1 MQHVDDTSDLLTE
14 EFWQEA
20 VEERLSAP
28 VSPPRSAGRI
38 ARFFDSLAASMAL
51 QRSKP
56 WTSCRPQPVLYPA
69 DILAQNHPYLY
80 LRVMCG

>member
-1 MQHVDDTSDLLTE
+1 MQHVDDTSDILTE

-51 QRSKP
+51 QRS
-56 WTSCRPQPVLYPA
+56 
-69 DILAQNHPYLY
+69 
-80 LRVMCG
+80 

>member
-1 MQHVDDTSDLLTE
+1 MQHVDDTSDILTE
-14 EFWQEA
+14 EVWQDV
-20 VEERLSAP
+20 VEERPAAP
-28 VSPPRSAGRI
+28 VSLPPSAGRI

-51 QRSKP
+51 QRRKP
-56 WTSCRPQPVLYPA
+56 WTSCRHQSIMYPT

>member
-1 MQHVDDTSDLLTE
+1 MQHVDDTSDTLTE
-14 EFWQEA
+14 EIWQDV
-20 VEERLSAP
+20 VEERRAAP
-28 VSPPRSAGRI
+28 VVPSRSAGRI
-38 ARFFDSLAASMAL
+38 AGFFNSLAASMAL

-56 WTSCRPQPVLYPA
+56 WTSCRHQPALSPT